1 MRTQGHSG
9 SFLCLGR
16 ATEVTDCPYTEGNIM
31 TYVNIKT
38 GEEVNK
44 HLYSKGS
51 QYPPLPLTSKF
62 LILSFST
69 HMLSPSPSS
78 SARPRQ
84 RKLQVSLRSHLWG
97 FANVLPSAL
106 KRAFPQFPAPFQ
118 SPAAWGTD
126 FLGREFISGW
136 KRGSPSLWSFYSLP
150 QKILTKE
157 VFEAG
162 NYPFIKST

>member
-1 MRTQGHSG
+1 
-9 SFLCLGR
+9 
-16 ATEVTDCPYTEGNIM
+16 M

-78 SARPRQ
+78 SAREYPHAQ
-84 RKLQVSLRSHLWG
+84 PQPQLQLQCLRSHLWG